1 MTVEAWLL
9 FCAIEAVLCLQPG
22 PSTLVVMSLA
32 ATGGRAKGIEAG
44 GGVIAANAAYFVA
57 AATGLMA
64 VHMLSVGTFALIKWT
79 GAAYLVWLGGR
90 AIWLSFQPARNLLR
104 TAESAESAVSA
115 DRPFW
120 RGLVVQGAN
129 PNLLVYFGAI
139 LPQFVDPDSALAP
152 QVAIL
157 AISSFVIEFS
167 ILSGYSLL
175 LGELGR
181 RALGNYRAHL
191 DRLGGV
197 LLLAAAAGVAS
208 LSRS

>member
-32 ATGGRAKGIEAG
+32 ATGGRAKGIEAA

-104 TAESAESAVSA
+104 TAESAVSA

>member
-1 MTVEAWLL
+1 
-9 FCAIEAVLCLQPG
+9 
-22 PSTLVVMSLA
+22 
-32 ATGGRAKGIEAG
+32 
-44 GGVIAANAAYFVA
+44 
-57 AATGLMA
+57 MA
-64 VHMLSVGTFALIKWT
+64 VHMLSVEAFTLIKWT
-79 GAAYLVWLGGR
+79 GAAYLIWLGGR
-90 AIWLSFQPARNLLR
+90 AIWLSFQPVRNLLP
-104 TAESAESAVSA
+104 TASSS

-139 LPQFVDPDSALAP
+139 LPQFVDPDRAVAP

-181 RALGNYRAHL
+181 RTLANYRVHL
-191 DRLGGV
+191 GRFGGV

-208 LSRS
+208 LSRG

>member
-1 MTVEAWLL
+1 MTIEAWLL
-9 FCAIEAVLCLQPG
+9 FCLIEALLCLKPG
-22 PSTLVVMSLA
+22 PATLVVMSLA
-32 ATGGRAKGIEAG
+32 AGGGRAKGIEAT
-44 GGVIAANAAYFVA
+44 GGVIAANAVYFVA
-57 AATGLMA
+57 AATGLIA
-64 VHMLSVGTFALIKWT
+64 VHTLSVEVFSMIKWT

-90 AIWLSFQPARNLLR
+90 AIWLSFRPVRDPLPVV
-104 TAESAESAVSA
+104 ESAR
-115 DRPFW
+115 RPFW

-139 LPQFVDPDSALAP
+139 LPQFVDPNSAVAP

-167 ILSGYSLL
+167 ILSGYSML

-181 RALGNYRAHL
+181 RALTNYRVHV

-197 LLLAAAAGVAS
+197 LLIAAAAGIAS
-208 LSRS
+208 LSRA